1 MKESYEIL
9 QQINWFLEPVT
20 NFILFLFTTKIGLII
35 ILSILLLYLIFTIG
49 NTIRVRKLLHRGG
62 SGRVVVPFGE
72 LLYIVGSEISK
83 LFAKIIS
90 NIPVLL
96 GIILFFTAIVGMSA
110 SFKTF
115 DNFMKNQQRI
125 KELKIV
131 VRHLDKRYKVAKLE
145 ILNIDEINNETTL
158 RVHFFDYEKDD
169 YISETQEISIEGQ
182 QIYFMAYVLNFD
194 YSEIETGT
202 KKNIVIPNKIFSEL
216 VPSDKGYTLN
226 IKDSIGVPYI
236 FHRAEKD
243 VFGLTIET
251 YNERIKEISSFIE
264 DKDKARE
271 AGIRSFWG
279 NFVHYDKKLRKG
291 MKIIIWVEQTGGL
304 VIKEKKEF

>member
-1 MKESYEIL
+1 MKESYELL
-9 QQINWFLEPVT
+9 QQINWFLEPVS
-20 NFILFLFTTKIGLII
+20 NFILFLFTTKTGLII
-35 ILSILLLYLIFTIG
+35 LLSILLLYLIFTTG
-49 NTIRVRKLLHRGG
+49 NAIKVRKLIHRGG
-62 SGRVVVPFGE
+62 TSRVVVPFGE
-72 LLYIVGSEISK
+72 ILYIIGSEITK
-83 LFAKIIS
+83 LFAKILS
-90 NIPVLL
+90 NIPILL

-115 DNFMKNQQRI
+115 DNFMANQQRI
-125 KELKIV
+125 KELKTV
-131 VRHLDKRYKVAKLE
+131 VKHLDKRYKVAKLE
-145 ILNIDEINNETTL
+145 ILNIDEVNNKTTL
-158 RVHFFDYEKDD
+158 KVHFFDYEKDI
-169 YISETQEISIEGQ
+169 YIPETQEIIIDGQ

-202 KKNIVIPNKIFSEL
+202 KKNIVIPSKIFSEV
-216 VPSDKGYTLN
+216 VPSENGYMLN
-226 IKDSIGVPYI
+226 IKDTAGVPYI

-243 VFGLTIET
+243 VFGLTLET
-251 YNERIKEISSFIE
+251 YNERIKEISSFIT

-304 VIKEKKEF
+304 VIKEKTEF